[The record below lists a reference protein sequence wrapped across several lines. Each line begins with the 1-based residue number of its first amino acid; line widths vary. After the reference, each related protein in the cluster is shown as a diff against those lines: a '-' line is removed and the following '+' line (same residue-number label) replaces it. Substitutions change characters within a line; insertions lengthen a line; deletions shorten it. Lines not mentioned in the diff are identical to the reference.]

1 MSSRSGFLNV
11 TILEAQNRAGGRIKS
26 VPAYKNRNRPGHIE
40 HGAQWIHGQV
50 PLAKSRQYFIFYE
63 KKIFLHGAP
72 FKFPDF
78 LDLYHISHIGYTN

>member
-1 MSSRSGFLNV
+1 MAFRSGFLNV

-50 PLAKSRQYFIFYE
+50 PLAKSIHIPFFE
-63 KKIFLHGAP
+63 KKIIHMYFIP
-72 FKFPDF
+72 SMK
-78 LDLYHISHIGYTN
+78 